1 MISGEERFMERSFYS
16 KKKALSG
23 PMAFAI
29 HLQINWIVLIMT
41 HEEYLSRQNFRGL
54 KA

>member
-1 MISGEERFMERSFYS
+1 MTNGEKRSMERNFCS

-29 HLQINWIVLIMT
+29 HLQMDWIILMMT
-41 HEEYLSRQNFRGL
+41 HVN
-54 KA
+54 